1 MGQTTMNDRIPARI
15 IDSLDPAKPVRLTPA
30 QAGGPIHTR
39 SFSGRFRNLRLLGA
53 GLLFLL
59 FFGTAWLDWNGRQA
73 VLWDL
78 GGRQFHIFGATYW
91 PQDFILLSAILIIAA
106 FGLFFITVLAGRVW
120 CGYACPQS
128 VWTWIF
134 MRIEQLTEGDRG
146 QRLKLD
152 AAPWSLRKILR
163 RGAKHGLWLV
173 VSLVTALA
181 FVGYFTP
188 IRTLVGELVA
198 LELGSTTAFWLLFF
212 SAATYINAGWLRE
225 KVCRDMCPY
234 SRFQSV
240 MFDRD
245 TLVISYDAAR
255 GESRG
260 PRRKDADYR
269 AEGLGDCVDC
279 TLCVQVCPT
288 GIDIR
293 DGLQLDCI
301 GCGACID
308 ACDSI
313 MDKLGYARGLVRYS
327 SERELAGGQT
337 RWLRPRLL
345 GYAAML
351 ALMLGAFAWAL
362 AARPLL
368 SLDVTRDR
376 GLFRENVAGQIE
388 NSYSLKLIN
397 KTQQPRRYALTLAD
411 EGAFELHG
419 PRQLHLAPG
428 EIRDLPV
435 SVALTAGRPASSTQ
449 TLRFEVRDLA
459 EPSSR
464 AVTESTFIAPLR

>member
-1 MGQTTMNDRIPARI
+1 MTDLIPVRAVETI
-15 IDSLDPAKPVRLTPA
+15 DPAKPIRLTPA

-39 SFSGRFRNLRLLGA
+39 SFTGRFRNLRLLGA

-59 FFGTAWLDWNGRQA
+59 FFGTAWIDWNGRQA

-78 GGRQFHIFGATYW
+78 ENRQFHIFGATFW

-128 VWTWIF
+128 VWTWVF
-134 MRIEQLTEGDRG
+134 MRVEQITEGDRG
-146 QRLKLD
+146 QRIKLD
-152 AAPWSLRKILR
+152 AAPWSLQKLAR
-163 RGAKHGLWLV
+163 RSAKHGLWLA

-188 IRTLVGELVA
+188 VRQLTVDLATFEVGA
-198 LELGSTTAFWLLFF
+198 TTAFWVLFF
-212 SAATYINAGWLRE
+212 TAATYINAGWLRE

-240 MFDRD
+240 MFDSD

-255 GESRG
+255 GETRG
-260 PRRKDADYR
+260 PRRKDADYK
-269 AEGLGDCVDC
+269 AEGLGDCIDC
-279 TLCVQVCPT
+279 TMCVQVCPT

-293 DGLQLDCI
+293 DGLQLECI

-308 ACDSI
+308 ACDSV

-327 SERELAGGQT
+327 SENELAGGKT
-337 RWLRPRLL
+337 HWLRPRLV

-351 ALMLGAFAWAL
+351 AVMIGAFVWAL
-362 AARPLL
+362 AERPLI

-376 GLFRENVAGQIE
+376 GLFRENALGQIE
-388 NSYSLKLIN
+388 NIYSLKIIN
-397 KTQQPRRYALTLAD
+397 KTQQPRSYAISLVEPGD
-411 EGAFELHG
+411 FELHG
-419 PRQLHLAPG
+419 PRTLNLAPG

-435 SVALTAGRPASSTQ
+435 SVALTATHNAAGPQ
-449 TLRFEVRDLA
+449 TLHFEVRDQA
-459 EPSSR
+459 DAGSR
-464 AVTESTFIAPLR
+464 VSTKSTFLAPLR

>member
-1 MGQTTMNDRIPARI
+1 MTDMIPVR
-15 IDSLDPAKPVRLTPA
+15 SLDTAKPIRLTPA

-39 SFSGRFRNLRLLGA
+39 SFTGRFRNLRLLGA

-59 FFGTAWLDWNGRQA
+59 FFGTAWIDWNGRQA

-78 GGRQFHIFGATYW
+78 ENRQFHIFGATFW

-128 VWTWIF
+128 VWTWVF
-134 MRIEQLTEGDRG
+134 MRVEQITEGDRG
-146 QRLKLD
+146 QRIKLD
-152 AAPWSLRKILR
+152 AAPWSLQKLAR
-163 RGAKHGLWLV
+163 RSAKHALWLA
-173 VSLVTALA
+173 VSLATALA

-188 IRTLVGELVA
+188 VRQLTVDLATLEVGA
-198 LELGSTTAFWLLFF
+198 TTAFWVLFF
-212 SAATYINAGWLRE
+212 TAATYINAGWLRE

-240 MFDRD
+240 MFDSD

-255 GESRG
+255 GENRG
-260 PRRKDADYR
+260 PRRKDADYK
-269 AEGLGDCVDC
+269 AEGLGDCIDC
-279 TLCVQVCPT
+279 TVCVQVCPT

-293 DGLQLDCI
+293 DGLQLECI
-301 GCGACID
+301 GCGACVD

-327 SERELAGGQT
+327 SENELAGGKT
-337 RWLRPRLL
+337 HWLRPRLV

-351 ALMLGAFAWAL
+351 AVMIGAFAWAL
-362 AARPLL
+362 AERPLI

-376 GLFRENVAGQIE
+376 GLFRENALGQIE
-388 NSYSLKLIN
+388 NIYSLKIIN
-397 KTQQPRRYALTLAD
+397 KTQQARSYAIDLVDAGD
-411 EGAFELHG
+411 FELHG
-419 PRQLHLAPG
+419 PSTLNLAPG

-435 SVALTAGRPASSTQ
+435 SVALTASHNAAGPQ
-449 TLRFEVRDLA
+449 TLRFEVRDQA
-459 EPSSR
+459 DADSR
-464 AVTESTFIAPLR
+464 VSTRSTFLAPLR

>member
-1 MGQTTMNDRIPARI
+1 MTDLIPVRAVETN
-15 IDSLDPAKPVRLTPA
+15 DPAKPIRLTPA

-39 SFSGRFRNLRLLGA
+39 SFTGRFRNLRLLGA

-59 FFGTAWLDWNGRQA
+59 FFGTAWIDWNGRQA

-78 GGRQFHIFGATYW
+78 ENRQFHIFGATFW

-134 MRIEQLTEGDRG
+134 MRVELITEGDRG
-146 QRLKLD
+146 QRIKLD
-152 AAPWSLRKILR
+152 AAPWSLQKLAR
-163 RGAKHGLWLV
+163 RGAKHGLWLA

-188 IRTLVGELVA
+188 VRQLTVDLATFEVGA
-198 LELGSTTAFWLLFF
+198 TTAFWVLFF
-212 SAATYINAGWLRE
+212 TAATYINAGWLRE

-240 MFDRD
+240 MFDSD
-245 TLVISYDAAR
+245 TLIISYDAAR
-255 GESRG
+255 GENRG
-260 PRRKDADYR
+260 PRRKDADYK
-269 AEGLGDCVDC
+269 AEGLGDCIDC
-279 TLCVQVCPT
+279 TMCVQVCPT

-293 DGLQLDCI
+293 DGLQLECI
-301 GCGACID
+301 GCGACVD

-327 SERELAGGQT
+327 SENELAGGKT
-337 RWLRPRLL
+337 HWLRPRLV

-351 ALMLGAFAWAL
+351 AVMIGAFAWAL
-362 AARPLL
+362 AERPLI

-376 GLFRENVAGQIE
+376 GLFRENALGQIE
-388 NSYSLKLIN
+388 NIYSLKIIN
-397 KTQQPRRYALTLAD
+397 KTQQPRSYAISLVEPGD
-411 EGAFELHG
+411 FELHG
-419 PRQLHLAPG
+419 PRTLNLAPG

-435 SVALTAGRPASSTQ
+435 SVALTATHNAAGPQ
-449 TLRFEVRDLA
+449 TLHFEVRDQA
-459 EPSSR
+459 DAGSR
-464 AVTESTFIAPLR
+464 VSTKSTFLAPLR

>member
-1 MGQTTMNDRIPARI
+1 MTELIPVRAVETI
-15 IDSLDPAKPVRLTPA
+15 DPAKPIRLTPA

-39 SFSGRFRNLRLLGA
+39 SFTGRFRNLRLLGA

-59 FFGTAWLDWNGRQA
+59 FFGTAWIDWNGRQA

-78 GGRQFHIFGATYW
+78 QNRQFHIFGATFW

-128 VWTWIF
+128 VWTWVF
-134 MRIEQLTEGDRG
+134 MRVEQLTEGDRG
-146 QRLKLD
+146 QRIKLD
-152 AAPWSLRKILR
+152 AAPWSLQKLAR
-163 RGAKHGLWLV
+163 RSAKHGLWLA

-188 IRTLVGELVA
+188 VRQLTVDLATFEVGA
-198 LELGSTTAFWLLFF
+198 TTVFWVLFF
-212 SAATYINAGWLRE
+212 TAATYINAGWLRE

-240 MFDRD
+240 MFDSD
-245 TLVISYDAAR
+245 TLIISYDAAR
-255 GESRG
+255 GENRG
-260 PRRKDADYR
+260 PRRKDADYK
-269 AEGLGDCVDC
+269 AEGLGDCIDC

-293 DGLQLDCI
+293 DGLQLECI

-308 ACDSI
+308 ACDNV
-313 MDKLGYARGLVRYS
+313 MDKLGYDRGLVRYS
-327 SERELAGGQT
+327 SENELAGGKT
-337 RWLRPRLL
+337 HWLRPRLI

-351 ALMLGAFAWAL
+351 ALMIGAFAWAL
-362 AARPLL
+362 AERPLI

-376 GLFRENVAGQIE
+376 GLFRENAQGQIE
-388 NSYSLKLIN
+388 NIYSLKIIN
-397 KTQQPRRYALTLAD
+397 KTQQARSYAIALVDAGD
-411 EGAFELHG
+411 FELHG
-419 PRQLHLAPG
+419 PRTLNLAPG
-428 EIRDLPV
+428 EIRDLPI
-435 SVALTAGRPASSTQ
+435 SVALTASHNAAGPQ
-449 TLRFEVRDLA
+449 TIRFEVRDQA
-459 EPSSR
+459 DSQSQ
-464 AVTESTFIAPLR
+464 VSTQSTFLAPLR

>member
-1 MGQTTMNDRIPARI
+1 MTELIPLRTVET
-15 IDSLDPAKPVRLTPA
+15 IDAAKPIRLTPA

-39 SFSGRFRNLRLLGA
+39 SFTGRFRNLRLLGA

-59 FFGTAWLDWNGRQA
+59 FFGTAWIDWNGRQA

-78 GGRQFHIFGATYW
+78 ENRQFNIFGATFW

-128 VWTWIF
+128 VWTWVF
-134 MRIEQLTEGDRG
+134 MRVEQITEGDRG
-146 QRLKLD
+146 QRIKLD
-152 AAPWSLRKILR
+152 AAPWTLQKLAR
-163 RGAKHGLWLV
+163 RSAKHGLWLA
-173 VSLVTALA
+173 VSLLTALA

-188 IRTLVGELVA
+188 VRQLTIDLATFEVGA
-198 LELGSTTAFWLLFF
+198 TTAFWVLFF
-212 SAATYINAGWLRE
+212 TAATYINAGWLRE

-240 MFDRD
+240 MFDSD
-245 TLVISYDAAR
+245 TLVISYDTAR
-255 GESRG
+255 GETRG
-260 PRRKDADYR
+260 PRRKDADYK
-269 AEGLGDCVDC
+269 AEGLGDCIDC
-279 TLCVQVCPT
+279 TMCVQVCPT

-293 DGLQLDCI
+293 DGLQLECI

-327 SERELAGGQT
+327 SENELAGGKT
-337 RWLRPRLL
+337 HWWRPRLI
-345 GYAAML
+345 GYAA
-351 ALMLGAFAWAL
+351 ALTMMIGAFAWAL
-362 AARPLL
+362 AERPLI

-376 GLFRENVAGQIE
+376 GLFRENALGQIE
-388 NSYSLKLIN
+388 NIYSLKIIN
-397 KTQQPRRYALTLAD
+397 KTQQQRSYAIALVEPD
-411 EGAFELHG
+411 DFELHG
-419 PRQLHLAPG
+419 PSTLNLAPG

-435 SVALTAGRPASSTQ
+435 SVARTTDHNGSSPQ
-449 TLRFEVRDLA
+449 TLRFKVSDLA
-459 EPSSR
+459 DPQSHVS
-464 AVTESTFIAPLR
+464 TSSTFLAPLR

>member
-1 MGQTTMNDRIPARI
+1 MTELIPVRAVESI
-15 IDSLDPAKPVRLTPA
+15 DPAKPIRLTPA

-39 SFSGRFRNLRLLGA
+39 SFTGRFRNLRLLGA

-59 FFGTAWLDWNGRQA
+59 FFGTAWIDWNGRQA

-78 GGRQFHIFGATYW
+78 DNRQFHIFGATFW

-128 VWTWIF
+128 VWTWVF
-134 MRIEQLTEGDRG
+134 MRVEQITEGDRG
-146 QRLKLD
+146 QRIKLD
-152 AAPWSLRKILR
+152 AAPWSLQKLAR
-163 RGAKHGLWLV
+163 RCAKHGLWLA

-188 IRTLVGELVA
+188 VRQLTVDLATFEVGA
-198 LELGSTTAFWLLFF
+198 TTAFWVLSFT
-212 SAATYINAGWLRE
+212 AATYINAGWLRE

-240 MFDRD
+240 MFDSD

-255 GESRG
+255 GENRG
-260 PRRKDADYR
+260 PRRKDADYK
-269 AEGLGDCVDC
+269 AEGLGDCIDC
-279 TLCVQVCPT
+279 TMCVQVCPT

-293 DGLQLDCI
+293 DGLQLECI
-301 GCGACID
+301 GCGACVD
-308 ACDSI
+308 ACDSV

-327 SERELAGGQT
+327 SENELAGGKT
-337 RWLRPRLL
+337 HWLRPRLI

-351 ALMLGAFAWAL
+351 ALMIGAFAWAL
-362 AARPLL
+362 AERPLI

-376 GLFRENVAGQIE
+376 GLFRENALGQIE
-388 NSYSLKLIN
+388 NIYSLKIIN
-397 KTQQPRRYALTLAD
+397 KTQQARSYAIALVDASD
-411 EGAFELHG
+411 FELHG
-419 PRQLHLAPG
+419 PRTLNLAPG

-435 SVALTAGRPASSTQ
+435 SVALTATHNAAGPQ
-449 TLRFEVRDLA
+449 TLRFEVRDQA
-459 EPSSR
+459 DSQSH
-464 AVTESTFIAPLR
+464 VSTKSTFLAPLR

>member
-1 MGQTTMNDRIPARI
+1 MTELIPVRAVETI
-15 IDSLDPAKPVRLTPA
+15 DPAKPIRLTPA

-39 SFSGRFRNLRLLGA
+39 SFTGRFRNLRLLGA

-59 FFGTAWLDWNGRQA
+59 FFGTAWIDWNGRQA

-78 GGRQFHIFGATYW
+78 QNRQFHIFGATFW

-120 CGYACPQS
+120 CGYTCPQS

-134 MRIEQLTEGDRG
+134 MRVEQLTEGDRG
-146 QRLKLD
+146 QRIKLD
-152 AAPWSLRKILR
+152 AAPWSLQKLAR
-163 RGAKHGLWLV
+163 RSAKHGLWLA

-188 IRTLVGELVA
+188 VRQLTVDLATFEVGA
-198 LELGSTTAFWLLFF
+198 TTAFWVLFF
-212 SAATYINAGWLRE
+212 TAATYINAGWLRE

-240 MFDRD
+240 MFDSD

-255 GESRG
+255 GENRG
-260 PRRKDADYR
+260 PRRKDADYK
-269 AEGLGDCVDC
+269 AEGLGDCIDC

-293 DGLQLDCI
+293 DGLQLECI

-308 ACDSI
+308 ACDNV
-313 MDKLGYARGLVRYS
+313 MDKLGYDRGLVRYS
-327 SERELAGGQT
+327 SENELAGGKT
-337 RWLRPRLL
+337 HWLRPRLI

-351 ALMLGAFAWAL
+351 ALMIGAFVWAL
-362 AARPLL
+362 AERPLI

-376 GLFRENVAGQIE
+376 GLFRENALGQIE
-388 NSYSLKLIN
+388 NIYSLKIIN
-397 KTQQPRRYALTLAD
+397 KTQQARSYAIALVDAGD
-411 EGAFELHG
+411 FELHG
-419 PRQLHLAPG
+419 PRTLNLAPG

-435 SVALTAGRPASSTQ
+435 SVALTATNNAAGPQAI
-449 TLRFEVRDLA
+449 RFEVRDQA
-459 EPSSR
+459 DSQSQVS
-464 AVTESTFIAPLR
+464 AQSTFLAPLR

>member
-1 MGQTTMNDRIPARI
+1 MTELIPVRAVESI
-15 IDSLDPAKPVRLTPA
+15 DPAKPTRLTPA

-39 SFSGRFRNLRLLGA
+39 SFTGRFRNLRLLGA

-59 FFGTAWLDWNGRQA
+59 FFGTAWIDWNGRQA

-78 GGRQFHIFGATYW
+78 DNRQFHIFGATFW

-128 VWTWIF
+128 VWTWVF
-134 MRIEQLTEGDRG
+134 MRVEQITEGDRG
-146 QRLKLD
+146 QRIKLD
-152 AAPWSLRKILR
+152 AAPWSLQKLAR
-163 RGAKHGLWLV
+163 RSAKHGLWLA

-188 IRTLVGELVA
+188 VRQLTVDLATFQVGA
-198 LELGSTTAFWLLFF
+198 TTAFWVLFF
-212 SAATYINAGWLRE
+212 TAATYINAGWLRE

-240 MFDRD
+240 MFDSD

-255 GESRG
+255 GETRG
-260 PRRKDADYR
+260 PRRKDADYK
-269 AEGLGDCVDC
+269 AEGLGDCIDC
-279 TLCVQVCPT
+279 TMCVQVCPT

-293 DGLQLDCI
+293 DGLQLECI
-301 GCGACID
+301 GCGACVD
-308 ACDSI
+308 ACDSV

-327 SERELAGGQT
+327 SENELAGGKT
-337 RWLRPRLL
+337 HWLRPRLI

-351 ALMLGAFAWAL
+351 AVMIGAFTWAL
-362 AARPLL
+362 AERPLI

-376 GLFRENVAGQIE
+376 GLFRENALGQIE
-388 NSYSLKLIN
+388 NIYSLKIIN
-397 KTQQPRRYALTLAD
+397 KTQQPRSYAISLVEPGDL
-411 EGAFELHG
+411 ELHG
-419 PRQLHLAPG
+419 PSTLNLAPG

-435 SVALTAGRPASSTQ
+435 SVALTATHNAAGPQ
-449 TLRFEVRDLA
+449 TLRFEVRDQA
-459 EPSSR
+459 DSQSH
-464 AVTESTFIAPLR
+464 VSTKSTFLAPLR

>member
-1 MGQTTMNDRIPARI
+1 MTELIPVRAVESI
-15 IDSLDPAKPVRLTPA
+15 DPAKPIRLTPA

-39 SFSGRFRNLRLLGA
+39 SFTGRFRNLRLLGA

-59 FFGTAWLDWNGRQA
+59 FFGTAWIDWNGRQA

-78 GGRQFHIFGATYW
+78 DNRQFHIFGATFW

-128 VWTWIF
+128 VWTWVF
-134 MRIEQLTEGDRG
+134 MRVEQLTEGDRG
-146 QRLKLD
+146 QRIKLD
-152 AAPWSLRKILR
+152 AAPWSLQKILR
-163 RGAKHGLWLV
+163 RGAKHGLWLA

-188 IRTLVGELVA
+188 IRQLTLDLVTFEVGA
-198 LELGSTTAFWLLFF
+198 TTAFWVLFF
-212 SAATYINAGWLRE
+212 TAATYINAGWLRE

-255 GESRG
+255 GENRG
-260 PRRKDADYR
+260 PRRKDADYK
-269 AEGLGDCVDC
+269 AEGLGDCIDC

-293 DGLQLDCI
+293 DGLQLECI

-308 ACDSI
+308 ACDSV
-313 MDKLGYARGLVRYS
+313 MDKLGYARGLVRYG
-327 SERELAGGQT
+327 SEHELAGGKT
-337 RWLRPRLL
+337 RWLRPNLV

-351 ALMLGAFAWAL
+351 ALMIGAFAWAL
-362 AARPLL
+362 AERPLL

-376 GLFRENVAGQIE
+376 GLYRENALGQIE
-388 NSYSLKLIN
+388 NIYSLKIIN
-397 KTQQPRRYALTLAD
+397 KTQQARSYRLALFEPGD
-411 EGAFELHG
+411 FELHG
-419 PRQLHLAPG
+419 PSTLNLAAG

-435 SVALTAGRPASSTQ
+435 SVALTAASNDAGPQ
-449 TLRFEVRDLA
+449 HLQFEVTDQA
-459 EPSSR
+459 EPDSR
-464 AVTESTFIAPLR
+464 VTTRSTFLAPLR

>member
-1 MGQTTMNDRIPARI
+1 MTDLIPVR
-15 IDSLDPAKPVRLTPA
+15 SLDTAKPIRLTPA

-39 SFSGRFRNLRLLGA
+39 SFTGRFRNLRLLGA

-59 FFGTAWLDWNGRQA
+59 FFGTAWIDWNGRQA

-78 GGRQFHIFGATYW
+78 ENRQFHIFGATFW

-128 VWTWIF
+128 VWTWVF
-134 MRIEQLTEGDRG
+134 MRVEQITEGDRG
-146 QRLKLD
+146 QRIKLD
-152 AAPWSLRKILR
+152 AAPWSLQKLAR
-163 RGAKHGLWLV
+163 RSAKHALWLA
-173 VSLVTALA
+173 VSLATALA

-188 IRTLVGELVA
+188 VRQLTVDLATFEVGA
-198 LELGSTTAFWLLFF
+198 TTAFWVLFF
-212 SAATYINAGWLRE
+212 TAATYINAGWLRE

-240 MFDRD
+240 MFDSD

-255 GESRG
+255 GENRG
-260 PRRKDADYR
+260 PRRKDADYK
-269 AEGLGDCVDC
+269 AEGLGDCIDC
-279 TLCVQVCPT
+279 TVCVQVCPT

-293 DGLQLDCI
+293 DGLQLECI
-301 GCGACID
+301 GCGACVD

-327 SERELAGGQT
+327 SENELAGGKT
-337 RWLRPRLL
+337 HWLRPRLI

-351 ALMLGAFAWAL
+351 TVMIGAFAWAL
-362 AARPLL
+362 AERPLI

-376 GLFRENVAGQIE
+376 GLFRENALGQIE
-388 NSYSLKLIN
+388 NIYSLKIIN
-397 KTQQPRRYALTLAD
+397 KTQQPRSYAIDLVDAGD
-411 EGAFELHG
+411 FELHS
-419 PRQLHLAPG
+419 PRTLNLAPG

-435 SVALTAGRPASSTQ
+435 SVALTASHNAAGPQ
-449 TLRFEVRDLA
+449 TLHFEVRDQA
-459 EPSSR
+459 DAASR
-464 AVTESTFIAPLR
+464 VSTKSTFLAPLR

>member
-1 MGQTTMNDRIPARI
+1 MTELIPVRAVETIDPARPI
-15 IDSLDPAKPVRLTPA
+15 RLTPA

-39 SFSGRFRNLRLLGA
+39 SFTGRYRNLRLIGA

-59 FFGTAWLDWNGRQA
+59 FFGTAWIDWNGRQA

-78 GGRQFHIFGATYW
+78 QNRQFHIFGATFW

-128 VWTWIF
+128 VWTWVF
-134 MRIEQLTEGDRG
+134 MRVEQITEGDRG
-146 QRLKLD
+146 QRIKLD
-152 AAPWSLRKILR
+152 AAPWSLQKLAR
-163 RGAKHGLWLV
+163 RIAKHGLWLA

-188 IRTLVGELVA
+188 IRQLTLDLLTFEVGA
-198 LELGSTTAFWLLFF
+198 STAFWVLFF

-240 MFDRD
+240 MFDSD
-245 TLVISYDAAR
+245 SLIISYDTAR
-255 GESRG
+255 GENRG
-260 PRRKDADYR
+260 PRRKDADYK
-269 AEGLGDCVDC
+269 AEGLGDCIDC
-279 TLCVQVCPT
+279 TMCVQVCPT

-293 DGLQLDCI
+293 DGLQLECI

-308 ACDSI
+308 ACDSV

-327 SERELAGGQT
+327 SENELAGGKT
-337 RWLRPRLL
+337 HWLRPRLI

-351 ALMLGAFAWAL
+351 AVMIGAFVWAL
-362 AARPLL
+362 AERPLI

-376 GLFRENVAGQIE
+376 GLYRENALGQIE
-388 NSYSLKLIN
+388 NIYSLKIIN
-397 KTQQPRRYALTLAD
+397 KTQQPRSYVITLVEPGD
-411 EGAFELHG
+411 FELHG
-419 PRQLHLAPG
+419 PSTLNLAPG
-428 EIRDLPV
+428 EIRDLPLN
-435 SVALTAGRPASSTQ
+435 VALTSAENTASTRTLAFEVSDQADPDSRVSTQ
-449 TLRFEVRDLA
+449 
-459 EPSSR
+459 
-464 AVTESTFIAPLR
+464 STFLAPLR